1 MTFSAFL
8 TALAVGTAGGA
19 ASVLRY
25 GLDIRWPAGDVGSPL
40 RRQPWGL
47 WAANLLGSLIIG
59 VASAGPHG
67 LWATVLSAGAA
78 GGLTTWSTWVV
89 SAHRRWQ
96 EARAEKAESA
106 VEAAKRSL
114 ARRAVLLQLLG
125 QAAAGPVCVL
135 LGQALGQALF

>member
-1 MTFSAFL
+1 MTSSAFL

-47 WAANLLGSLIIG
+47 WAANLLGSLLIG

-67 LWATVLSAGAA
+67 LWATVLAAGAA

-89 SAHRRWQ
+89 TAHRRWQ
-96 EARAEKAESA
+96 AAAA
-106 VEAAKRSL
+106 AEAAERSL
-114 ARRAVLLQLLG
+114 IRRAVLLQLFG
-125 QAAAGPVCVL
+125 QAAAGTVCVL
-135 LGQALGQALF
+135 FGQALGHALF